1 MMKLV
6 QTDERFAL
14 ATQRSRAVSDSL
26 RTLARVSRFSSAR
39 GRGRASLKGK
49 GRIDTLIWLFTFII
63 PSLVGAVYFGLI
75 LAPRYVTDLDF
86 TVRGA
91 ETFGLGK
98 SNGKEESALD
108 TLSMLDTAQNT
119 MILAD
124 YINSRTVI
132 EDLER
137 LIPLRQ
143 IYASPEADWFSRLK
157 PTEPIEDLQDHL
169 KKYITASVSSQSFA
183 IHIRIR
189 AFTPEDSLTVAQSLQ
204 RVCEALMNRL
214 YERSREKAV
223 QEAEAQL
230 RGSERVLT
238 DLLSRMRDLR
248 NNEGMIDPDS
258 AGKLNLGVLLG
269 LEQQKAGVEVRIR
282 TLEGTLSPN
291 APTMRQLREER
302 TQLERAIAEQRR
314 TMTGLEKSA
323 KLLSASVQRFDALK
337 VEQQA
342 AEKSYI
348 ELLRGYQIARIQAE
362 RQQVFLNAVVP
373 PRLPES
379 PLEPYR
385 LWYIG
390 IVCGSA
396 AAAAVLLSGLRRL
409 VSA

>member
-1 MMKLV
+1 MKLV
-6 QTDERFAL
+6 QTDDRFAL

-39 GRGRASLKGK
+39 GRGRAALKGK
-49 GRIDTLIWLFTFII
+49 NRIDTLIWLFVFIL
-63 PSLVGAVYFGLI
+63 PSLAGAAYYGLI

-91 ETFGLGK
+91 EVLGLG
-98 SNGKEESALD
+98 SSGGKEGSGLE
-108 TLSMLDTAQNT
+108 TLSAIDTAQNT
-119 MILAD
+119 MILSD

-132 EDLER
+132 EDIER

-143 IYASPEADWFSRLK
+143 IYASPDADWFSRLK
-157 PTEPIEDLQDHL
+157 PTEPIEELQDYL
-169 KKYITASVSSQSFA
+169 KKYITASVSSQSYA
-183 IHIRIR
+183 VHIRIR
-189 AFTPEDSLTVAQSLQ
+189 AFTPEDSLKIAETLQ

-223 QEAEAQL
+223 KEAEAQL
-230 RGSERVLT
+230 RGSERLLT
-238 DLLSRMRDLR
+238 DLLTRMRDLR
-248 NNEGMIDPDS
+248 NNEGMIDPE
-258 AGKLNLGVLLG
+258 AAAKQNLAVLLG
-269 LEQQKAGVEVRIR
+269 LEQQKAGVEVRLR

-291 APTMRQLREER
+291 APSMRQLRDER

-314 TMTGLEKSA
+314 AMTSLEKSA
-323 KLLSASVQRFDALK
+323 RLLSASMQRFDTLK

-342 AEKSYI
+342 AEKSYM
-348 ELLRGYQIARIQAE
+348 EMLRSYQIARIQAE
-362 RQQVFLNAVVP
+362 RQQVFLNTVVP

-390 IVCGSA
+390 VVCASA
-396 AAAAVLLSGLRRL
+396 AAAAIVLSALRRSL
-409 VSA
+409 SA